1 MQRQTTKWQCY
12 TKGERSSRRQIRI
25 NQLDYL
31 KCIFILLM
39 IIFHLVY
46 IGDKYPYL
54 KQVVYTFHMPAF
66 FIISGYLLN
75 VDKGVR
81 SFCNTMLWMFI
92 PYAVMET
99 GYVCM
104 SSVLPVREKVEEVSL
119 NIILYKIFVAPIGP
133 YWYLHTLLICS
144 LVYYTLN
151 RLCEQLNRTSF
162 LLILGVCFWGIA
174 FWTKILSL
182 ANAVYFI
189 AGVAIC
195 QSRQNFL
202 SVFQPSA
209 IAIIPFI
216 LLSCFP
222 ENLDRS
228 TLAGVVIT
236 YVTISFLLFLHKYI
250 PAGLRKISYFVGR
263 NTFPILLFSPLFT
276 ILSRLFI
283 PLFLFDTSG
292 ICFMCVAVCFVVL
305 GCLSLARLADKTGLS
320 RFLVG
325 KEFL

>member
-31 KCIFILLM
+31 KCIVILLM

-46 IGDKYPYL
+46 IVDKYPYL

-162 LLILGVCFWGIA
+162 LLILGVCFW
-174 FWTKILSL
+174 
-182 ANAVYFI
+182 
-189 AGVAIC
+189 
-195 QSRQNFL
+195 
-202 SVFQPSA
+202 
-209 IAIIPFI
+209 
-216 LLSCFP
+216 
-222 ENLDRS
+222 
-228 TLAGVVIT
+228 
-236 YVTISFLLFLHKYI
+236 
-250 PAGLRKISYFVGR
+250 
-263 NTFPILLFSPLFT
+263 
-276 ILSRLFI
+276 
-283 PLFLFDTSG
+283 
-292 ICFMCVAVCFVVL
+292 
-305 GCLSLARLADKTGLS
+305 
-320 RFLVG
+320 
-325 KEFL
+325 

>member
-151 RLCEQLNRTSF
+151 RLCEQLNRASF
-162 LLILGVCFWGIA
+162 LLILGVCFGELPVGLKYYHWPMQFI
-174 FWTKILSL
+174 SL
-182 ANAVYFI
+182 PVLPFARAGRIFFLYFNL
-189 AGVAIC
+189 
-195 QSRQNFL
+195 QRLPSFL
-202 SVFQPSA
+202 SF
-209 IAIIPFI
+209 
-216 LLSCFP
+216 CY
-222 ENLDRS
+222 
-228 TLAGVVIT
+228 LA
-236 YVTISFLLFLHKYI
+236 F
-250 PAGLRKISYFVGR
+250 RKI
-263 NTFPILLFSPLFT
+263 
-276 ILSRLFI
+276 
-283 PLFLFDTSG
+283 
-292 ICFMCVAVCFVVL
+292 
-305 GCLSLARLADKTGLS
+305 
-320 RFLVG
+320 
-325 KEFL
+325 

>member
-1 MQRQTTKWQCY
+1 M
-12 TKGERSSRRQIRI
+12 
-25 NQLDYL
+25 D
-31 KCIFILLM
+31 
-39 IIFHLVY
+39 
-46 IGDKYPYL
+46 
-54 KQVVYTFHMPAF
+54 
-66 FIISGYLLN
+66 

-174 FWTKILSL
+174 CWTKILSL